1 MIGFIKNWLKSKIN
15 EEVKKEYKKVPTQT
29 ERKPKANWITRDE
42 DIEGLENE
50 HKAYEIESDILD
62 LCFGGLRPDQEDCPP
77 LIIYKYKKLL
87 EIANEESL
95 VRTTNNLGMFLS
107 EQQQQDFMNKVSQL
121 KEYKEY
127 RLKKRINKL
136 NEDF

>member
-1 MIGFIKNWLKSKIN
+1 MSKDIKERLN
-15 EEVKKEYKKVPTQT
+15 ES
-29 ERKPKANWITRDE
+29 RAS
-42 DIEGLENE
+42 
-50 HKAYEIESDILD
+50 EIEDNILD
-62 LCFGGLRPDQEDCPP
+62 LCFGCFRSSQEYCPP
-77 LIIYKYKKLL
+77 LIVHKVKKLL
-87 EIANEESL
+87 EIADEASL
-95 VRTTNNLGMFLS
+95 VRVTNNLGMFLS

>member
-1 MIGFIKNWLKSKIN
+1 MELYW
-15 EEVKKEYKKVPTQT
+15 KEYKRDWYLPHKEEENARVKAWNKA
-29 ERKPKANWITRDE
+29 RKEEQKAKAEYIK
-42 DIEGLENE
+42 GLENE
-50 HKAYEIESDILD
+50 HKADEIEGNILD
-62 LCFGGLRPDQEDCPP
+62 MCFGGLRPNQEDCPP
-77 LIIYKYKKLL
+77 LIVHNFKKLL

-95 VRTTNNLGMFLS
+95 VRATNYLGMFLS

>member
-1 MIGFIKNWLKSKIN
+1 MFGFIKNWLKVNRIARV
-15 EEVKKEYKKVPTQT
+15 EDCKE
-29 ERKPKANWITRDE
+29 IE
-42 DIEGLENE
+42 DITKSNVQIS
-50 HKAYEIESDILD
+50 EIEGNILD
-62 LCFGGLRPDQEDCPP
+62 ICFVGLRPDQEDCPP
-77 LIIYKYKKLL
+77 SIVHNVKKLL
-87 EIANEESL
+87 EISNEESL
-95 VRTTNNLGMFLS
+95 VRVTNYLGMFLS

>member
-1 MIGFIKNWLKSKIN
+1 MFGFIKNWLKSKIN

-29 ERKPKANWITRDE
+29 ERKPKANWITRYE

-50 HKAYEIESDILD
+50 YKAAEIEGNILD
-62 LCFGGLRPDQEDCPP
+62 LCFGGLRPDQEDCPT
-77 LIIYKYKKLL
+77 LIVHNFKKLL
-87 EIANEESL
+87 EIDNEESL
-95 VRTTNNLGMFLS
+95 VRVANYLGMYLS
-107 EQQQQDFMNKVSQL
+107 EHQQQDFINKVSQL

>member
-1 MIGFIKNWLKSKIN
+1 MFGFVKNLIKPKSFKEVKQEYKQDKANCIARYEDCKDTEDILKSKLQIS
-15 EEVKKEYKKVPTQT
+15 E
-29 ERKPKANWITRDE
+29 
-42 DIEGLENE
+42 IEGN
-50 HKAYEIESDILD
+50 ILD
-62 LCFGGLRPDQEDCPP
+62 LCYGGLRPDQEDCPT
-77 LIIYKYKKLL
+77 LIVHNFKKLL

-95 VRTTNNLGMFLS
+95 VRTTNYLGMFLS

-136 NEDF
+136 NEDFND